1 MSVEVSQSVKEE
13 IASAFSSNVIFQIRR
28 SFIKYFEGYG
38 HLHVPSSS
46 VLPSP
51 DDASLLFA
59 NAGMNQFKSLFLGN
73 SRAVSCQRCIRAGGK
88 HNDLEDVG
96 NDLHHLSF
104 FEMLGNW
111 SFNGAYSKEEAYNWA
126 WYFLTDVLNINPDR
140 LYVSYFG
147 GSPRLNIAPD
157 ENSKQI
163 WLEIGLPESHI
174 LPFSNE
180 NFWEMGS
187 TGPCGP
193 CSEIH
198 YDRVHGRKHAG
209 RFVNVN
215 NSIVELWNI
224 VFISYMRMS
233 NGDLQPLPNSHIDT
247 GMGLE
252 RLSSIVQDVPS
263 NYDIDIFAPIL
274 RSISLVQDVDGRN
287 ASYRIL
293 ADHLRSAVI
302 ALSDGVQ
309 LGSLLFGFLIR
320 KMLRRSFWHSVVRLG
335 IERFACSEL
344 VPVVIDTLKEAYP
357 ELKSYEESIRK
368 SVVEEERQYWS
379 VVDKGKS
386 IFEQMRLN
394 MPDEAT
400 VFSGK
405 LGENAFILHDTH
417 GVSLEITQDLCKEH
431 GFTVDIEKYQ
441 SFKEQAKVQAFL
453 QINSFI
459 VFTPLE
465 SKVIGVYAN
474 SERVHSLSSVGSV
487 VLENCQFYAEEGGQK
502 CDKGFLELDEVGRS
516 SVFEVVSVVKSKGIS
531 ILSGNVVNQN
541 KISEGSVVRQKIDV
555 RRRMALMRAH
565 SAAHLLNWAL
575 RRVGAARKQCGS
587 SVDED
592 SLRFD
597 YVTDD
602 CAGEDDVVS
611 VLHRLLKVESV
622 EALIV
627 DIISQARPVVMDE
640 MQLEIAAVFFVLY
653 NAEIF
658 AKLLTAVC
666 GGERTRYCLFRG
678 ETRSPPHHGYTKQKR

>member
-1 MSVEVSQSVKEE
+1 L
-13 IASAFSSNVIFQIRR
+13 NIRR
-28 SFIKYFEGYG
+28 SFIKYFEGRG

-46 VLPSP
+46 VLPPP
-51 DDASLLFA
+51 DDASLLFT

-96 NDLHHLSF
+96 SDLHHLSF

-157 ENSKQI
+157 ESSKHI

-209 RFVNVN
+209 RFVNVD

-233 NGDLQPLPNSHIDT
+233 SGDLQPLPNNHIDT

-263 NYDIDIFAPIL
+263 NYDTDIFAPIL
-274 RSISLVQDVDGRN
+274 RSISLGKYDGRVGSEDLDGHN
-287 ASYRIL
+287 ASCRIL

-320 KMLRRSFWHSVVRLG
+320 KMLRRSFWHSSVRLG
-335 IERFACSEL
+335 IERFASSEL
-344 VPVVIDTLKEAYP
+344 VPVVIDTLKETYP
-357 ELKSYEESIRK
+357 ELKRYEESIRN

-386 IFEQMRLN
+386 IFEQMRMN

-400 VFSGK
+400 VFIPMVFK
-405 LGENAFILHDTH
+405 L
-417 GVSLEITQDLCKEH
+417 S
-431 GFTVDIEKYQ
+431 
-441 SFKEQAKVQAFL
+441 
-453 QINSFI
+453 SFI

-465 SKVIGVYAN
+465 SRIIGVYAN
-474 SERVHSLSSVGSV
+474 GERVHSLSSIGSI

-502 CDKGFLELDEVGRS
+502 CDKGFLELDEVGRN

-531 ILSGNVVNQN
+531 ILSGNVINQN
-541 KISEGSVVRQKIDV
+541 KISEGSMVRQKIDV

-565 SAAHLLNWAL
+565 SATHLLNWAL

-597 YVTDD
+597 YITDD
-602 CAGEDDVVS
+602 CAGEGDVVS
-611 VLHRLLKVESV
+611 VLRARRIHALTGENARQSKRYGKEVLSFLMSENENVSAGRSTDLTREVRLRK
-622 EALIV
+622 I
-627 DIISQARPVVMDE
+627 
-640 MQLEIAAVFFVLY
+640 
-653 NAEIF
+653 
-658 AKLLTAVC
+658 LTFYDFLC
-666 GGERTRYCLFRG
+666 Y
-678 ETRSPPHHGYTKQKR
+678 